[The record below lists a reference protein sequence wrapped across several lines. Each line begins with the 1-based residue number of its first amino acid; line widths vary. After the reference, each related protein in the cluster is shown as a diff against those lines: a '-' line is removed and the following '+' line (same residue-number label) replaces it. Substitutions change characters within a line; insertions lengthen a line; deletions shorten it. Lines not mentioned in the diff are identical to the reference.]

1 MIATIVKTLAC
12 ASDIKKLLCVT
23 IKHRNNTNQTKGRL
37 ISVPVNVSTIASFKA
52 FLSRLIM
59 AKTCHLFIEQILL
72 LVSWLFTDI

>member
-23 IKHRNNTNQTKGRL
+23 IKHRNKTNQTKGRL
-37 ISVPVNVSTIASFKA
+37 ISVPVNVSTMASRNA

-59 AKTCHLFIEQILL
+59 AKTCHLFIKQILL
-72 LVSWLFTDI
+72 LVSWLFTNI